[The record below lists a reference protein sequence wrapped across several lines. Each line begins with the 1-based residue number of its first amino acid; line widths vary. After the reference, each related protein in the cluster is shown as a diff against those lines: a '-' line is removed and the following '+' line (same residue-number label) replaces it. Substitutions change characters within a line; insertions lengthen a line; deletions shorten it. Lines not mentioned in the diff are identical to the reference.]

1 MTDDQFDLHAGYVT
15 FKNPIALATMAGITD
30 SAFANEHADR
40 AGLVVIGSFNLDDKT
55 NDAASK
61 IVARGRDEFI
71 SDDPFEFLKNEI
83 EGIKSDSVVAVSVRS
98 TTIEPLLDAAKI
110 VKDAGAILELDAHCR
125 QKEMVNIGVGEPLM
139 HDIPQLVDWICKIK
153 ETGVVL
159 SVKIRANVVNNIDL
173 TRAIESAGAD
183 ILHVDAMGEVL
194 GADLRAIRS
203 IRDSTNMFLIGNN
216 SITCFKDAKDMLAR
230 GANMISVARGVLNDS
245 TPDLISELVYD
256 ITKFQEGDGWYNAP
270 KHICGGEGDLRALAF
285 CCLPVKPCAVHNK
298 IGKLGFSA
306 QEFANLKM
314 GFAKGTMLEYGGSTC
329 FGSLVWCC
337 KLSKPCFL
345 RDGVLDMIDLSG
357 AEYMRLKKDLA
368 TYILDNAKIP
378 INEC

>member
-125 QKEMVNIGVGEPLM
+125 QKEMINIGVGEPLM

>member
-1 MTDDQFDLHAGYVT
+1 VTDDQFDLHAGYVT

-30 SAFANEHADR
+30 SAFANKHAGR
-40 AGLVVIGSFNLDDKT
+40 AGLVVIGSFNLDEKT

-98 TTIEPLLDAAKI
+98 TTIEPLLEAAKI

-125 QKEMVNIGVGEPLM
+125 QEEMVSIGVGEPLM

-194 GADLRAIRS
+194 GADLRAIRT

-256 ITKFQEGDGWYNAP
+256 ITNFQINEGWYNAP

-314 GFAKGTMLEYGGSTC
+314 GFAKGTMLEYGDSTC